1 VKVRIDQFL
10 EPSNNRK
17 IFKKILFEEKLNN
30 YCKKIQNIIL
40 EKTEFDQNQ
49 KGKKQKL
56 YKFKKKINYFNKA
69 IYCGLKRSLIKNK
82 KKRIL

>member
-17 IFKKILFEEKLNN
+17 IFKKKLLFEEKLNN

-40 EKTEFDQNQ
+40 EKTKFDQNQ
-49 KGKKQKL
+49 EGKKQKL
-56 YKFKKKINYFNKA
+56 YKFKKN
-69 IYCGLKRSLIKNK
+69 
-82 KKRIL
+82 